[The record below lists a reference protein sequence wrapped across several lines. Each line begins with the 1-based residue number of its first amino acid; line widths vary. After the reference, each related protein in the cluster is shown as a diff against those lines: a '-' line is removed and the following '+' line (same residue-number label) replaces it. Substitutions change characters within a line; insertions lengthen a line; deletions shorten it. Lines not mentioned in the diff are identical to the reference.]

1 MTIKNNIDEQLKR
14 FAIANTIAQVI
25 FLVILAIP
33 MFIWEDFIYIFAGIW
48 ILASAYFLYL
58 TIEVKFVDKVW
69 NFFHSL
75 INLFK
80 K

>member
-14 FAIANTIAQVI
+14 FAIVNTLAQLI
-25 FLVILAIP
+25 FLIILAIP
-33 MFIWEDFIYIFAGIW
+33 MFICEDFVYILAGIW

-69 NFFHSL
+69 NFFKSV